1 MGGKQGK
8 SSSGTYISQLKDL
21 YLTRERLVLLT
32 VHWKMLKVYSFMLQ
46 HLQQEI
52 FRTADEGQEVFLAQD
67 LSTVNVQ
74 GV

>member
-1 MGGKQGK
+1 
-8 SSSGTYISQLKDL
+8 
-21 YLTRERLVLLT
+21 
-32 VHWKMLKVYSFMLQ
+32 MLKVYSFMLQ